1 MKKVYLLLFVCM
13 LGFMAAN
20 AQEQTPKTMTG
31 VILFDYRPDTYS
43 YLLDLGELGIYRI
56 KQDGKKLKTRWSYA
70 FIINLMRKNGW
81 TYVDKIE
88 ETIGGVN
95 ICFIFE
101 KKVNSDDELKEG
113 FELELENEV
122 IIK

>member
-1 MKKVYLLLFVCM
+1 MKKVIMLLLVCV
-13 LGFMAAN
+13 LGFMTAN

-31 VILFDYRPDTYS
+31 VILCDAGPGTFT

-88 ETIGGVN
+88 ETIGG
-95 ICFIFE
+95 FHMFLIFE
-101 KKVNSDDELKEG
+101 KKVNSDNEAKEG
-113 FELELENEV
+113 FELELDHEV